1 MVFVDLLGFG
11 VLIPLVPFYA
21 VKLGLSPGW
30 VTFVISLH
38 ALFQFVGAPILGRI
52 SDRLGR
58 RPVLMISML
67 GHAAAYLLLGFAD
80 NIALLVLSRMLS
92 GFTSGNLATAYAYVA
107 DVCPPEKRAAG
118 LARVS
123 SAFAL
128 GYALGPLLG
137 GLLAGD
143 VTPVAADLHRPAF
156 AAAILSLLS
165 FAAIVLLL
173 PETHHPAKAAQGNR
187 VLPQTR
193 TEIIRRDTAL
203 LLMLVLSLTVFV
215 CAAMRESLL
224 ALWAHDKHHFDT
236 HSITLLFTI
245 NGLGVA
251 AMQFFV
257 TGLVIQRF
265 GELRTVRA
273 GIACYGLGW
282 LTLVLAGSF
291 GWLAVGILCG
301 SIATA
306 LFGTSLQ
313 TLVSSRAAGNTRG
326 TVMGIYQ
333 SSSSLARFV
342 GAAFSGSLYGLA
354 GYDAPYVF
362 GAVMMLPA
370 LLLTLWIAQALRRST
385 A

>member
-1 MVFVDLLGFG
+1 
-11 VLIPLVPFYA
+11 
-21 VKLGLSPGW
+21 
-30 VTFVISLH
+30 
-38 ALFQFVGAPILGRI
+38 
-52 SDRLGR
+52 
-58 RPVLMISML
+58 
-67 GHAAAYLLLGFAD
+67 
-80 NIALLVLSRMLS
+80 
-92 GFTSGNLATAYAYVA
+92 
-107 DVCPPEKRAAG
+107 
-118 LARVS
+118 
-123 SAFAL
+123 
-128 GYALGPLLG
+128 
-137 GLLAGD
+137 
-143 VTPVAADLHRPAF
+143 
-156 AAAILSLLS
+156 
-165 FAAIVLLL
+165 
-173 PETHHPAKAAQGNR
+173 
-187 VLPQTR
+187 
-193 TEIIRRDTAL
+193 
-203 LLMLVLSLTVFV
+203 
-215 CAAMRESLL
+215 MRESLL

-251 AMQFFV
+251 GMQFFV
-257 TGLVIQRF
+257 TGLVIQRL

-273 GIACYGLGW
+273 GIVCYGVGW
-282 LTLVLAGSF
+282 LILVLAGSF
-291 GWLAVGILCG
+291 GWLTVGILCG

>member
-1 MVFVDLLGFG
+1 M
-11 VLIPLVPFYA
+11 LIPLVPFYA

-80 NIALLVLSRMLS
+80 NVALLVLSRMLS

-156 AAAILSLLS
+156 AASILSLLS

-173 PETHHPAKAAQGNR
+173 PETHHPSRTAHGANA
-187 VLPQTR
+187 LPQTR

-203 LLMLVLSLTVFV
+203 LLLLVLSLIVFV

-251 AMQFFV
+251 GMQFFV
-257 TGLVIQRF
+257 TGLVIQRL

-273 GIACYGLGW
+273 GIVCYGVGW
-282 LTLVLAGSF
+282 LILVLAGSF
-291 GWLAVGILCG
+291 GWLTVGILCG

-313 TLVSSRAAGNTRG
+313 TLVSSRAAGNTRD

-333 SSSSLARFV
+333 SSSSLARFM

-354 GYDAPYVF
+354 GYDVPYVF